1 MITEFIV
8 KINDNNVYLDVYDDI
23 PISLN
28 YNIADISNIE
38 SKNSSYS
45 KTITLPDSKVNRDAF
60 KQIFQLN
67 SDSQF
72 DPTRKSRCWILK
84 DTVVQFEGNLQL
96 TNVTYDNNFNV
107 NGYEAVIYSDND
119 GFYLNIGEK
128 YLTDLNLTMYDHTYD
143 YPDIINSFT
152 ASYDNGYYYPLI
164 DYNLNLSIGKFR
176 FSDYKINHMYPA
188 VYVKA
193 IIDEIFLEAGYNYT
207 SDFFNSPEYKRL
219 VIPFTNKS
227 YVATIYNLTTD
238 SIDNIFIA
246 NKSATT
252 SITDYD
258 ESPVVLDISGNE
270 FPVVFRGDA
279 QHNVDTYDP
288 NNFYNNSTYVYSQN
302 NSLTSVISTQFIIDF
317 HVLVAGGSSSFIY
330 AGGTGPNGG
339 GDTPWLDNY
348 GSAYWAANGWSPQVT
363 RAYDDVRIVLKRS
376 MDANG
381 NTVTGWGGAPS
392 WDHLKPSG
400 WPSIN
405 IGVDYYGNGATSEFS
420 IKGNIQGTQSIVT
433 QTGEHPFW
441 DLTGRLYSEVL
452 SFNPL
457 RLNEE
462 VKMFVYRY
470 TSGEIDDTVTI
481 LGLPTPT
488 PVKLKYIIL
497 TAPEA
502 GGVPIPVP
510 LKIGTRSVLS
520 AIVVRSDSA
529 IGGDINLSL
538 NLPTN
543 VKQKDFLS
551 SISKMF
557 NLYFEPEKDK
567 INSFIV
573 EPRDDYYRKYQVI
586 KDWSRKLDISKSLT
600 SIFTS
605 NTQMASNLFTYK
617 EDKDFYNAD
626 YKNATK
632 EIYGQHRYDIDNQF
646 IKGEKKIEL
655 LFSPTINNLVTGE
668 TSMYAPQFI
677 NNGSNN
683 SDNKF
688 GGVNPRI
695 LYSKPITLSG
705 TNSLTGLPYT
715 DIFKIGTY
723 SLSIYPYAGPVNDPL
738 NPTYSV
744 NFGQVNNY
752 YRGYNETDNN
762 LFKTYYQNQMSD
774 ISDKNSRIVTAY
786 FNLNSNDV
794 SQFKF
799 SDIIMFRLNGADG
812 YYRVNKIIDY
822 DPTVN
827 MTTKVELIKANNY
840 NVPRITTYP
849 VTTKISADGN
859 GGFIT
864 PAASPFFTQNSL
876 IIGND
881 NTSGGSSNIV
891 TGVGNKS
898 TGNSNLVTGD
908 GNTVFGTGNIV
919 VGSNLN
925 VTSNNSLVIG
935 NTTST
940 TTIGDGAIYMSS
952 ASSNNMVLSANNINI
967 TSASDP
973 DYIYNNYYDNDS
985 FTEEFIN
992 NADGITYTETTSS
1005 KFNNTFLNAA
1015 SGVNI
1020 YVTKFQ
1026 IKKGMTP
1033 LNKYISTIDVDLH
1046 FQTPGGVTG
1055 YINIFNIDF
1064 AAYYFIS
1071 GYTFNVL
1078 MSGCQFEYVYY
1089 NSSGWLTG
1097 KATNGYRYDTSG
1109 NIISIANQLSDHQ
1122 SLYSSTVPAPNILLM
1137 TFGTTMSSA
1146 GTINLLTN
1154 TASVVEG
1161 FINFKLNVL
1170 SY

>member
-164 DYNLNLSIGKFR
+164 DYNLNLSRGKFR
-176 FSDYKINHMYPA
+176 FNNYKITDIYPA

-227 YVATIYNLTTD
+227 YIPTIYNLTTD

-258 ESPVVLDISGNE
+258 ESPVVPDDPLNPQ
-270 FPVVFRGDA
+270 FPIVFRGDT

-288 NNFYNNSTYVYSQN
+288 NNFYDNSTYIYSQN
-302 NSLTSVISTQFIIDF
+302 NSSTSIISTQFILDF
-317 HVLVAGGSSSFIY
+317 HVSVAGGSSSYIY
-330 AGGTGPNGG
+330 S

-348 GSAYWAANGWSPQVT
+348 GSANWAAGGLSPQGF
-363 RAYDDVRIVLKRS
+363 DDVVIVLKRS
-376 MDANG
+376 MDVNG
-381 NTVTGWGGAPS
+381 NTVPGWGGTPS
-392 WDHLKPSG
+392 YDHLSPTG

-405 IGVDYYGNGATSEFS
+405 IGVDYYGNGATNLFS
-420 IKGNIQGTQSIVT
+420 IKGNIQGTQSIVS
-433 QTGEHPFW
+433 QTGEYPFW
-441 DLTGRLYSEVL
+441 DLKGRLYSEVL
-452 SFNPL
+452 SFSPL
-457 RLNEE
+457 RTNEQ
-462 VKMFVYRY
+462 VKMFAYRY
-470 TSGEIDDTVTI
+470 CHGSIIEYATGGIPFD
-481 LGLPTPT
+481 
-488 PVKLKYIIL
+488 LKYIIL

-510 LKIGTRSVLS
+510 LKIGTGSVLS
-520 AIVVRSDSA
+520 AIIVRSTSA
-529 IGGDINLSL
+529 IGGDVNLSL

-573 EPRDDYYRKYQVI
+573 EPRDDYYRKYQVV

-668 TSMYAPQFI
+668 TSVYAPQFI

-683 SDNKF
+683 NDNKF

-705 TNSLTGLPYT
+705 TNSLTGLPHT
-715 DIFKIGTY
+715 DLFKIGTY
-723 SLSIYPYAGPVNDPL
+723 SLNIYPYAGPVNDPL

-840 NVPRITTYP
+840 NVPKITTYP

-864 PAASPFFTQNSL
+864 PAANPFFTQDSL

-898 TGNSNLVTGD
+898 SGNSNLVTGD
-908 GNTVFGTGNIV
+908 GNTVFGAGNIV

-992 NADGITYTETTSS
+992 NADGVTYTETTSS
-1005 KFNNTFLNAA
+1005 KFNNTFLIAA
-1015 SGVNI
+1015 AGVNI

-1046 FQTPGGVTG
+1046 FDWAGGFVGETD
-1055 YINIFNIDF
+1055 IFSIDF
-1064 AAYYFIS
+1064 AAYSSIS
-1071 GYTFNVL
+1071 GHTFSFL
-1078 MSGCQFEYVYY
+1078 FSRCEFEYVYY
-1089 NSSGWLTG
+1089 NSNGCVSG
-1097 KATNGYRYDTSG
+1097 KATNGYSYDNS
-1109 NIISIANQLSDHQ
+1109 NIILIDNQLSDNT
-1122 SLYSSTVPAPNILLM
+1122 SLYPSGVPPQPWTLFMTFSGTNTPGSVADIYLLSNSSTSGM
-1137 TFGTTMSSA
+1137 
-1146 GTINLLTN
+1146 
-1154 TASVVEG
+1154 EG